1 MEKKNCKKSLAIFT
15 IALILVIAVSCVLGI
30 FSNLA
35 NFKEYAG
42 ENGNNNSTTPLS
54 RPTISTAG
62 DLSHFADGVK
72 YVFTDKNK
80 VDDFRAG
87 TEDFDITIVTVKS
100 ADTPGTQT
108 NPYVITSIDEWEIF
122 VKQMAADSTYG
133 TGQYY
138 VLANDLDFDG
148 VDFHPV
154 VNFKGTFYGLGYSLK
169 NITVNS
175 NWQYW
180 NTSTNAYVNIGT
192 SNIALGGFG
201 VFCRIIEAT
210 ITDLI
215 VRDFAFRETPANSTC
230 LANHGPYV
238 GALVGLSY
246 GDNNILN
253 CHTSGEIT
261 SNIAYSIHP
270 FSGGIVG
277 LNYNSGHNLFV
288 YRCSADMEVK
298 TNTNSSHV
306 PIIGLVAYNHTGG
319 LTLYDCVAN
328 FIINVPG
335 TYYTHSSIIIGWTLT
350 SATTLI
356 ENVVGAIDITTGVRN
371 YSGALLGSANRNIII
386 KNAYCQGKI
395 GTTDATKNSL
405 IAITGN
411 NGQIPAANL
420 SNINVVKSTSSYSP
434 PQSGSSDIVPV
445 GVATEYSNSDI
456 MIDAA
461 KNNVGT
467 GLLSQIWDKDK
478 IGGAYDPDNSP
489 VRNYLVATV
498 TFKNLLSGDNE
509 EDVGLPS
516 DDYMKDDPLPTP
528 SNEYPDFKSYTDA
541 KTNHVFKGWVM
552 LDDKG
557 AATTEPFTSLPSGV
571 FGDVTMYAVWGLPD
585 SYVNAN
591 IKTSLTSDKDKI
603 EYDSVES
610 ITLTAL
616 VTHTPPS
623 SGSMTNPNSTYYF
636 VQDGTE
642 KTTTASV
649 KNSGVLS
656 VKTVKDSGEYTF
668 KYRLTDGL
676 EPLWY
681 YDGEHTTGKS
691 IEIEKGKLTSMTL
704 KDFKISP
711 DTVPYFGKNLSEIDF
726 SVKMLNKASKEVELN
741 ADLPSKWKSLIGK
754 VDAKGSNTK
763 KIVVYPADTDNYE
776 KEYEF
781 DVTFE
786 AEILVMVFNLS
797 QISQRLEV
805 EVEYGQNYGAA
816 EIIYLFEQAYLDA
829 LTNKWDSD
837 IVNDVKSMAPY
848 LNGKATVDG
857 DANAGKFDEEFNGI
871 DKIETIE
878 VTFKD
883 AAYEVI
889 FNPDNNGA
897 SAPTKETYGYGQFLK
912 KPTPNPTN
920 GDMLFVGWYFDEIS
934 IDASGNEVKTTR
946 AWRFNSVGDTP
957 QDRVTRPLTLTAKW
971 LKADTL
977 DSIKVEVDSSKKFTA
992 QTKIGED
999 DLVVTAYYSG
1009 VLDGITVKQDV
1020 VLNWSQFK
1028 VKYST
1033 TDELLHVT
1041 DGGYEVTVSYQ
1052 FGSGDPKE
1060 ASVKINVLPITIS
1073 TDKLTFA
1080 DKVVIC
1086 TDEDKNETIDPIKGT
1101 LPSQIKSV
1109 AYVYMLDG
1117 VEIPE
1122 EDVKGIGEYIVKAV
1136 FTMRSADFYAEPMT
1150 ATLKI
1155 VRPTELEKPVFK
1167 GGAVYD
1173 GTEKRVEDYLDG
1185 FDSDFM
1191 EIVGEGATATDAG
1204 RYTVYV
1210 KLKEGS
1216 WADGTTDNVTIT
1228 WTIDKSTLIPNWDN
1242 WEFVTDGESG
1252 YAPVITGMA
1261 DGLASGDEIDYA
1273 NDFTYKIYDEEGNEI
1288 GASQVSEVG
1297 SYRIVATINGD
1308 LGANYKLDE
1317 VSREWYF
1324 VVVPKSGMSILTIE
1338 WGDTQFL
1345 WDGEVHY
1352 PTYVV
1357 KDRNGDEVTDNDIL
1371 SQLKFTDGYKTK
1383 TEKGTYTVKVTVS
1396 DTENYFIRSGAVCT
1410 FKIVDENGNAPD
1422 YDPTDPNQRPS
1433 GNDPS
1438 SGNNG
1443 GGGTLDEI
1451 LAKLKEIPLWQ
1462 IIASIISIILILIF
1476 ASKGAGYL
1484 SKSKQNKRI
1493 AESRYKTYYAG
1504 AFLGLATAGWTA
1516 IACVL
1521 MGLAVL
1527 SIVFMIIAKS
1537 KFNKSLIYAEE
1548 LRDEYERNK
1557 ADIEERKRQEE
1568 YMRRDE
1574 EARRRDE
1581 DMQMMFMRMMGGN
1594 AGSGGNMGQGMPQGG
1609 FGFVQQGIGAE
1620 EIKGIISETVT
1631 ALLPGMQQMLPQ
1643 QAGISEDTVQKMLDQ
1658 NDEKIQKMMEKN
1670 DERIERLLDKIM
1682 ELSANQGSTQV
1693 VEKVVEKPIEKVIEK
1708 EVPVEKIVEK
1718 VVEVPVEKIV
1728 EVPVEVE
1735 KVVEKEVKVEVPVEV
1750 EKIVEKEVRVEV
1762 PVEKIVE
1769 VPVEKVVE
1777 KVVEKQVKVNAP
1789 AKPKVEKAPRLTLD
1803 EAYALLSKEQKKYF
1817 DGLRDYALTKY
1828 KCKEKKSTYFVVY
1841 GLTSTNPLIKL
1852 TIKKDTTVALLKME
1866 DEYMK
1871 DIRRDATGDGTKVK
1885 VKETEVV
1892 VSDKQAFETAK
1903 KMVDLRDDQI
1913 ERYQD
1918 LLREQRAMRSK
1929 K

>member
-1 MEKKNCKKSLAIFT
+1 MKLAKT
-15 IALILVIAVSCVLGI
+15 KYLKCAILVISICFILGALAACLPFNI
-30 FSNLA
+30 SIPDKLEEGAINDTAMNITTNATDGLGEFSNGYS
-35 NFKEYAG
+35 YA
-42 ENGNNNSTTPLS
+42 
-54 RPTISTAG
+54 
-62 DLSHFADGVK
+62 
-72 YVFTDKNK
+72 YTDKNLIDKYRAGDANTPYDISIVK
-80 VDDFRAG
+80 VDTSQAR
-87 TEDFDITIVTVKS
+87 
-100 ADTPGTQT
+100 GTQK
-108 NPYVITSIDEWEIF
+108 NPYVIATVADWDTF
-122 VKQMAADSTYG
+122 VKFVATDTNNG
-133 TGQYY
+133 KDKFF
-138 VLANDLDFDG
+138 VLANDLDFNNI
-148 VDFHPV
+148 DFHPV
-154 VNFKGTFYGLGYSLK
+154 TIFNGTFYGMGHSLN
-169 NITVNS
+169 NITCTS
-175 NWQYW
+175 WQYW
-180 NTSTNAYVNIGT
+180 NGSNFVDIGT
-192 SNIALGGFG
+192 TGYTSEGYGL
-201 VFCRIIEAT
+201 FCKITDAT

-215 VRDFAFRETPANSTC
+215 IDNYSYQNPPVSQTF
-230 LANHGPYV
+230 LANHGPYIGGV
-238 GALVGLSY
+238 TGIVFGNVA
-246 GDNNILN
+246 ILN
-253 CHTSGEIT
+253 CHTNGEIIYST
-261 SNIAYSIHP
+261 SGYP
-270 FSGGIVG
+270 FCCGIVSMQ
-277 LNYNSGHNLFV
+277 YDTNSNLLV
-288 YRCSADMEVK
+288 YRCSVEVDV
-298 TNTNSSHV
+298 SGGA
-306 PIIGLVAYNHTGG
+306 PRDIYIGGIMGRSWYGQTRIF
-319 LTLYDCVAN
+319 DCVAN
-328 FIINVPG
+328 VVNNITNLVNA
-335 TYYTHSSIIIGWTLT
+335 YTGAAFSSIYSVNAAVVQLENFTGTVDAVAVKSAGIGGSLFTLQAPNANLNIKNCYVDGT
-350 SATTLI
+350 FAVGSGTKQTLYPIVRSAALSSDLLK
-356 ENVVGAIDITTGVRN
+356 NVNSVESSNGYAALTAGSTGVLCN
-371 YSGALLGSANRNIII
+371 LHSNLNIMLTEA
-386 KNAYCQGKI
+386 K
-395 GTTDATKNSL
+395 TFF
-405 IAITGN
+405 GN
-411 NGQIPAANL
+411 N
-420 SNINVVKSTSSYSP
+420 Y
-434 PQSGSSDIVPV
+434 
-445 GVATEYSNSDI
+445 
-456 MIDAA
+456 
-461 KNNVGT
+461 
-467 GLLSQIWDKDK
+467 SQIWDTDK
-478 IGGAYDPDNSP
+478 IGGSYDPDNSP
-489 VRNYLVATV
+489 VRNYLMA
-498 TFKNLLSGDNE
+498 FINFRNLNNGGNSE
-509 EDVGLPS
+509 EKVGLDDGEGYVVGDKLPDKTS
-516 DDYMKDDPLPTP
+516 DVTAFTTYLNTKA
-528 SNEYPDFKSYTDA
+528 NA
-541 KTNHVFKGWVM
+541 NHVFLGWT
-552 LDDKG
+552 DDKTG
-557 AATTEPFTSLPSGV
+557 NSEPFTELPSGLY
-571 FGDVTMYAVWGLPD
+571 GDVTLYAVWGLPD
-585 SYVNAN
+585 SYVKAN
-591 IKTSLTSDKDKI
+591 IKTNFTLDKDKI

-636 VQDGTE
+636 IQDGTE

-649 KNSGVLS
+649 KNSGVLE

-668 KYRLTDGL
+668 KYRLSDGL

-711 DTVPYFGKNLSEIDF
+711 DTAPYFGKKLSEIDF
-726 SVKMLNKASKEVELN
+726 SVKMLNKANKEVELN
-741 ADLPSKWKSLIGK
+741 SDLPSKWQSSIGK
-754 VDAKGSNTK
+754 VDTKGSNTK

-776 KEYEF
+776 KEYAF

-912 KPTPNPTN
+912 KPTPDPTN
-920 GDMLFVGWYFDEIS
+920 GDKLFVGWYFDEIS

-977 DSIKVEVDSSKKFTA
+977 DSIKVEVDSSKRFTA

-1345 WDGEVHY
+1345 YDGEVHY

-1422 YDPTDPNQRPS
+1422 YDPTDPNRPS
-1433 GNDPS
+1433 GNDPG

-1443 GGGTLDEI
+1443 GGTLNFGNIEEFI
-1451 LAKLKEIPLWQ
+1451 KQWWQ
-1462 IIASIISIILILIF
+1462 VIASVISIILIIIF
-1476 ASKGAGYL
+1476 LSKTAGYE
-1484 SKSKQNKRI
+1484 SKRKKYSKK
-1493 AESRYKTYYAG
+1493 AEKLESNVYAVATTG
-1504 AFLGLATAGWTA
+1504 LFGLAMTAWTA
-1516 IACVL
+1516 IACTL
-1521 MGLAVL
+1521 MGLAVASL
-1527 SIVFMIIAKS
+1527 VIMIIAKNRC
-1537 KFNKSLIYAEE
+1537 NKAEE
-1548 LRDEYERNK
+1548 NYEDCLEEYNRNQRDM
-1557 ADIEERKRQEE
+1557 DERKREAE
-1568 YMRRDE
+1568 YSRRDE

-1581 DMQMMFMRMMGGN
+1581 DMQMMFMRMFGGGTMN
-1594 AGSGGNMGQGMPQGG
+1594 GGGAQPQGG
-1609 FGFVQQGIGAE
+1609 FVYPQSGISVE
-1620 EIKGIISETVT
+1620 EMRGLISETVT
-1631 ALLPGMQQMLPQ
+1631 ALLPGVQQMLPQ
-1643 QAGISEDTVQKMLDQ
+1643 QAST
-1658 NDEKIQKMMEKN
+1658 NDEVIKSLVEEQKAMRKVMQKLVDQPSEKVIEKEVVATIANDETIKQMMQNQEKLMEK
-1670 DERIERLLDKIM
+1670 IL
-1682 ELSANQGSTQV
+1682 ELSATQ
-1693 VEKVVEKPIEKVIEK
+1693 PQAQIIEK

-1735 KVVEKEVKVEVPVEV
+1735 KIVEKEVK
-1750 EKIVEKEVRVEV
+1750 
-1762 PVEKIVE
+1762 VE

-1777 KVVEKQVKVNAP
+1777 KVVEKQVKVTAP
-1789 AKPKVEKAPRLTLD
+1789 SKPKVEKAPRLTLD

-1841 GLTSTNPLIKL
+1841 GLTSTNPLLKL

-1885 VKETEVV
+1885 VKETEVI

-1913 ERYQD
+1913 ERYQE
-1918 LLREQRAMRSK
+1918 LLKEQRAIRSK